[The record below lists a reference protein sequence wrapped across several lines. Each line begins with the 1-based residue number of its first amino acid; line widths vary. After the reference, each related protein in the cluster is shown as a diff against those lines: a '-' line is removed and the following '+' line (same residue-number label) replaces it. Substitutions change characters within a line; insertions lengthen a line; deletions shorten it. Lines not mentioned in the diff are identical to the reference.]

1 MGIESRTPSWSYA
14 ALKCCCLCSCHF
26 NFVLDGRTKPDSMQL
41 VERLLHVQCRARER
55 SRDSQPVFDQSG
67 LLLTSAH

>member
-1 MGIESRTPSWSYA
+1 MIESRTPSWSYA
-14 ALKCCCLCSCHF
+14 A
-26 NFVLDGRTKPDSMQL
+26 NVAAYAAVTFVLDGRTKPDSMQL